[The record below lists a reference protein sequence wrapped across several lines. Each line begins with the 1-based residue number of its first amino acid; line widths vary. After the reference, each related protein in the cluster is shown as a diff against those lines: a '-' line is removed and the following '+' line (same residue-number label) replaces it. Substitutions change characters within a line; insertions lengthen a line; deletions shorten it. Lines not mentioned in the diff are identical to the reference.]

1 MEGMV
6 CGFCRFREQPSPKQF
21 RNERALERCC
31 PEYVGGEH
39 RQGLLS
45 RPCEKFK
52 MRSKGSES
60 RMWQMTQTFIQRRR
74 HR

>member
-21 RNERALERCC
+21 RNEKALQHCC
-31 PEYVGGEH
+31 PEYVSGGD
-39 RQGLLS
+39 RQPLLAS
-45 RPCEKFK
+45 PCDKFK
-52 MRSKGSES
+52 TRKSGQDS
-60 RMWQMTQTFIQRRR
+60 RMWQMTQTFLHQHR